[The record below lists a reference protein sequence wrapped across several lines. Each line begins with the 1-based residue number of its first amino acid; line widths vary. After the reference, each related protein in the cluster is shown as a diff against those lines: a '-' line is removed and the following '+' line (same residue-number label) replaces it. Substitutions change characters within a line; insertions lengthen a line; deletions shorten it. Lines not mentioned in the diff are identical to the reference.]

1 MGKFLLGVLTG
12 AVLIVLFGIIGFFA
26 VASLRA
32 RPADVADGSTLILH
46 LKGDVPE
53 VPPVQVNLP
62 FLPGRDRVTVQQVW
76 AMLRRAAV
84 DPRIKAVVLEPEDLE
99 IGWAKMQEIHTDLE
113 QFRKSGK
120 PLVAY
125 LKAPGL
131 REYYVATAASKIY
144 LPPAELLNVKGLG
157 FELMY
162 FRNTLNKLGVEVDV
176 EHAGKYKDYGDMF
189 TRTSMS
195 PETKEVMNSLADNL
209 FGDLVGTIARA
220 RNKTP
225 EAVKALID
233 NGPFL
238 AKDAKQN
245 RLVDELRFEDEVFG
259 ETARAIG
266 RKDLKKIGE
275 REYSQASDASAGMK
289 TDDRIAWVT
298 AEGSITRGSADS
310 DGDNGIESEAFDR
323 ILSRV
328 SRDSHVKAVI
338 VRINSPGGE
347 VMASDDLWRAMND
360 LSKKKPV
367 VISMSDDAASGG
379 YYMAMSGDP
388 LVAYPGTITGSIG
401 VVFGKPNLHGLYD
414 KLGINKDSVA
424 RGRFARIDSDYES
437 LDSAGRQKLR
447 EGIDSEYEDFVSKV
461 SAARHKP
468 PEQVRPL
475 AEGRVWLGSQAKDNG
490 LVDELGGID
499 KAIEIAKVKAKIPS
513 GSRVGLTLYPAK
525 RTLMDVLFRSSDD
538 ETDLKAMA
546 AIAGLDSVSPL
557 RKIFTDSNL
566 RVAADGRLRV
576 WMRGGMLRMMP
587 FAINFR

>member
-32 RPADVADGSTLILH
+32 RPVAVADGSTLILH
-46 LKGDVPE
+46 LKGDLPE
-53 VPPVQVNLP
+53 VPPIEVNLP

-76 AMLRRAAV
+76 AMLRRAAA
-84 DPRIKAVVLEPEDLE
+84 DPRIKAVVLEPENLE
-99 IGWAKMQEIHTDLE
+99 IGWAKMQEIRADLE

-131 REYYVATAASKIY
+131 REYYIATAASKIY
-144 LPPAELLNVKGLG
+144 LPPSELLNVKGLG

-162 FRNTLNKLGVEVDV
+162 FRNTLSKLGVEVDV

-209 FGDLVGTIARA
+209 FGDLTATVARA

-225 EAVKALID
+225 EEVKALID

-238 AKDAKQN
+238 AKDAKQAG
-245 RLVDELRFEDEVFG
+245 LVDDLRFEDEVFG
-259 ETARAIG
+259 ETAKALSQ
-266 RKDLKKIGE
+266 KDLKKVGE
-275 REYSQASDASAGMK
+275 RQYAQVSDSSAGVK
-289 TDDRIAWVT
+289 IDDRIAWVT
-298 AEGSITRGSADS
+298 AEGSISRGSADS

-323 ILSRV
+323 ILNRV
-328 SRDSHVKAVI
+328 SRDSRVKAVI

-360 LSKKKPV
+360 LSAKKPV

-414 KLGINKDSVA
+414 KLGITKDSIA

-437 LDSAGRQKLR
+437 LDSPARQKLR
-447 EGIDSEYEDFVSKV
+447 DGIDAEYEDFLSKV

-468 PEQVRPL
+468 ADQIRPL

-499 KAIEIAKVKAKIPS
+499 KAIEMAKTKAKIPAS
-513 GSRVGLTLYPAK
+513 SRIGLTLYPAK
-525 RTLMDVLFRSSDD
+525 KTLTDVLFRQSDD
-538 ETDLKAMA
+538 ESDLRAGNDLQA
-546 AIAGLDSVSPL
+546 LAGLAGRAPVSPL
-557 RKIFTDSNL
+557 RKIFADS
-566 RVAADGRLRV
+566 RLRV

-587 FAINFR
+587 FSINFH